1 MTGIGHIHRQL
12 ALTTLCRLQCLL
24 EIEIHSLVIGGI
36 GVGDIAGNDFLAVCA
51 QIERPLLKIKFLANL
66 VQHDRFSLNASPS
79 LAGIMPARKIRRC
92 LILLTGTLQAPITQ
106 PGRRQVL
113 PLRHPLPPAAKTR
126 PPTPDGIGG
135 L

>member
-12 ALTTLCRLQCLL
+12 VLTTLCRLQGLL

-92 LILLTGTLQAPITQ
+92 LILLTGTLQSPHA
-106 PGRRQVL
+106 
-113 PLRHPLPPAAKTR
+113 HNPA
-126 PPTPDGIGG
+126 GG
-135 L
+135 KFCR